1 MTFYELSIIATVS
14 ATLAVTCVYF
24 FLYTLYRQNYM
35 GLWAIFWLVHFIIN
49 LLYSTPFH
57 QMSTPM
63 FATVLFIVMF
73 NYLLLT
79 YATSRFLGRKMS
91 RYWFYWALAVTI
103 FTDTAFYLKAP
114 FILQLLPSCIF
125 VACVDFWNGFRF
137 IRNLP
142 IKSWGK
148 NIVGFAFAGLGIHT
162 LDMPFLLTVTWF
174 APWGFLISGLLRFII
189 SLGTLILYLEK
200 SFHDLSV
207 KEQHYRLLAENAA
220 DVIYLY
226 RLVPEHSFEYISP
239 SIEKLSGYPAEH
251 YYQNPDMF
259 FSLVHPGDAF
269 LLQSLLHNPA
279 AYADH
284 PLTLRFI
291 RRDQALIW
299 IEQSTVPIYDKKG
312 ACIRFEGII
321 RDITTR
327 KKLEQDVSR
336 LDRLNTVGQMA
347 ANVAHEIR
355 NPLTTVQGYL
365 QLFLK
370 RPAFTQYKD
379 QLNLLIS
386 ELERSNLIIKEYL
399 SLCQNKARELKPCQ
413 LNQIIEDLHPLI
425 TANANASGKEIRYC
439 LALLPDIRLD
449 EKEMRQLIL
458 NLVRNALE
466 AMDPG
471 GTVTL
476 RTLVNDQGEVV
487 LVIQDQGKGIPPH
500 VLENIGKPFLTT
512 KENGTGIGLAVV
524 YRIADD
530 HQASIQIETGPTGTT
545 FRIIFKAS

>member
-24 FLYTLYRQNYM
+24 FLYTLYRQSYM
-35 GLWAIFWLVHFIIN
+35 GLWAIFWLVHFIIQI
-49 LLYSTPFH
+49 LYRTPFY
-57 QMSTPM
+57 QMSLS
-63 FATVLFIVMF
+63 LFSVVQFISIS
-73 NYLLLT
+73 NYVLLL
-79 YATSRFLGRKMS
+79 YATSKFLRK
-91 RYWFYWALAVTI
+91 RINNGWYYWALGITI
-103 FTDTAFYLKAP
+103 FTNITFYLKLP
-114 FILQLLPSCIF
+114 FLVQFLPSCMF
-125 VACVDFWNGFRF
+125 VACVDFWHGYMFT
-137 IRNLP
+137 RNLP
-142 IKSWGK
+142 NKSWGK
-148 NIVGFAFAGLGIHT
+148 NIVGFAFTGLGIHT
-162 LDMPFLLTVTWF
+162 LDMPFLLPVTWF

-200 SFHDLSV
+200 SFHDLSI
-207 KEQHYRLLAENAA
+207 KEQQYRLLAENAA

-226 RLVPEHSFEYISP
+226 RLVPEHAFEYISP

-269 LLQSLLHNPA
+269 LLQSLLRNPI

-299 IEQSTVPIYDKKG
+299 VEQSTVPIYNEKG
-312 ACIRFEGII
+312 ICIRLEGII

-370 RPAFTQYKD
+370 RPAFSQYKD

-399 SLCQNKARELKPCQ
+399 SLCQNKARELKPCR

-425 TANANASGKEIRYC
+425 TADANASGKEIRYC

-466 AMDPG
+466 AIDPG
-471 GTVTL
+471 KMVTL
-476 RTLVNDQGEVV
+476 RTLVSDQGEVV
-487 LVIQDQGKGIPPH
+487 LIVQDQGKGIPPH

-530 HQASIQIETGPTGTT
+530 HQANIQIETGPTGTA
-545 FRIIFKAS
+545 FRIIFKVS